1 MFLKEIETIAT
12 KNINKSVLQGGWNN
26 GTPIVSFMYNNT
38 TGNILGTPRYETF
51 QDEIHINP
59 TIQTIINKQTSII
72 TEADLRLME
81 RVNGKDIDVKNAEIK
96 KLLDILLSPNTA
108 PAMLSWNQIV
118 TYFFQKYFYYGI
130 GALVFTYNEDLERD
144 EQGRIL
150 RRQIIESY
158 DTEEEKQRKMRANLR
173 YLRNLNIDNIQPAK
187 TVQYSTTLDKVE
199 YKISLYEQYNQE
211 LSFTQD
217 KELQGFYTARA
228 NGKYYIALIFG
239 NYDFYTCKYQ
249 TFLEHIKP
257 SILLEN
263 HIAST
268 HQSFYQN
275 ACMPSSIVEVT
286 PSSNNEKVVESFFLK
301 FGTGNEDSE
310 KFKEAMRD
318 VEKELKGAGNAGKT
332 IVSKDPRV
340 KFNVIPLQITPDASN
355 AEKLVAMAKNDIYSF
370 FAGGSRT
377 AFEGQTEYA
386 NNAQTKIKELYDG
399 AIGFINSNLIDEL
412 DNFLKLYLNVF
423 KIVPLTQLNNYYFS
437 LDTSQIQFYKE
448 YKKEELNTMYTQ
460 NQLTLN
466 EVRQKKGLLDD
477 NLSDL
482 PDLPNGDKILIE
494 LGKNTGIGEA

>member
-1 MFLKEIETIAT
+1 
-12 KNINKSVLQGGWNN
+12 
-26 GTPIVSFMYNNT
+26 
-38 TGNILGTPRYETF
+38 
-51 QDEIHINP
+51 
-59 TIQTIINKQTSII
+59 
-72 TEADLRLME
+72 
-81 RVNGKDIDVKNAEIK
+81 
-96 KLLDILLSPNTA
+96 
-108 PAMLSWNQIV
+108 
-118 TYFFQKYFYYGI
+118 
-130 GALVFTYNEDLERD
+130 
-144 EQGRIL
+144 
-150 RRQIIESY
+150 
-158 DTEEEKQRKMRANLR
+158 
-173 YLRNLNIDNIQPAK
+173 
-187 TVQYSTTLDKVE
+187 
-199 YKISLYEQYNQE
+199 
-211 LSFTQD
+211 
-217 KELQGFYTARA
+217 
-228 NGKYYIALIFG
+228 
-239 NYDFYTCKYQ
+239 
-249 TFLEHIKP
+249 
-257 SILLEN
+257 
-263 HIAST
+263 
-268 HQSFYQN
+268 
-275 ACMPSSIVEVT
+275 MPSSIVEVT

-301 FGTGNEDSE
+301 FGTANEESE

-340 KFNVIPLQITPDASN
+340 KFNVIPLQITPDANN

-482 PDLPNGDKILIE
+482 TDLPNGDKILIE
-494 LGKNTGIGEA
+494 LSKSSSINLS